1 MILQL
6 EDEFGDEWQQ
16 GTLADFCTEQVGT
29 DLEFLFLGNICH
41 S

>member
-16 GTLADFCTEQVGT
+16 GTLADFCTEQVGFKILL
-29 DLEFLFLGNICH
+29 LEF
-41 S
+41 